1 MILGTAG
8 HVDHGKTAL
17 VKALTGVDTDRLAEE
32 RRRGLTIELGFAPL
46 TLPSGREISVV
57 DVPGHE
63 KFIPTMLSGCAGMDL
78 ALLAVAADQGPMP
91 QTREHLAILSL
102 LGMRRGVVALTRADL
117 GEQPGVREQVAA
129 LVQGTFLEG
138 APVIPVSA
146 VTSQGLTGLQAALDR
161 QFDALPSPPP
171 AGSPRLHIDRVF
183 SVAGS
188 GTVVTGTLTG
198 GAIQTGMELR
208 LWPGDARA
216 KVRGLERHGIKG
228 PELPPGV
235 RAAVNLAGI
244 KAADVARGMTLAP
257 PDGLEVTDQLD
268 VSLTLLPD
276 APYPVKNNSRLHLH
290 HGARAVICRCVLLG
304 RDVLQP
310 GETGFAQLRLDQ
322 PLAAL
327 EGDRFVVRFFSP
339 LATLGG
345 GVILETHPPRRGR
358 KDPQR
363 LEGLNIR
370 ASGDPLAI
378 AARRLAEAGNRPL
391 HPRDPAPYRAMGAAE
406 GDGWFLSPAA
416 LADYRARALELQTQG
431 LEGPAIRDRLFSDLP
446 RGAAEAFLTQLDL
459 PAPARPPDP
468 LEGELEAFYR
478 RAGLC
483 PPEDRAVEAAFPG
496 GGQGLKLARR
506 ALTDRETLTVVRK
519 GCRIHTAC
527 LEAGLAGLKGQFGAE
542 VFTLAQAR
550 DALGISRKYALLL
563 LEFWDKTGVTKPFG
577 EGRRFL

>member
-46 TLPSGREISVV
+46 TLPGGREVSVV

-78 ALLAVAADQGPMP
+78 ALFTVSADQGPMP

-102 LGMRRGVVALTRADL
+102 LGIRGGVVALTRADL
-117 GEQPGVREQVAA
+117 GEKPGVREQVAA
-129 LVQGTFLEG
+129 LVKGTFLEG

-146 VTSQGLTGLQAALDR
+146 ITGQGLPELLAALDR
-161 QFDALPSPPP
+161 QLDALPPPP
-171 AGSPRLHIDRVF
+171 SAGSPRLHIDRVF

-188 GTVVTGTLTG
+188 GTVVTGTLVG
-198 GAIQTGMELR
+198 GSIRQGMELR
-208 LWPGDARA
+208 LWPGDARV

-228 PELPPGV
+228 SELPPGV
-235 RAAVNLAGI
+235 RAAVNLAGVRTE
-244 KAADVARGMTLAP
+244 DVARGMTLAP
-257 PDGLEVTDQLD
+257 PDALEVTDQID

-276 APYPVKNNSRLHLH
+276 APYPVKNNSRIHLH

-304 RDVLQP
+304 QDVLQP

-327 EGDRFVVRFFSP
+327 EGDKFVMRFFSP

-345 GVILETHPPRRGR
+345 GTILETHPPRRGR
-358 KDPQR
+358 KDLNR
-363 LEGLNIR
+363 LEGLRIR
-370 ASGDPLAI
+370 ASGNPVAI
-378 AARRLAEAGNRPL
+378 AARRLAEAGDSPL
-391 HPRDPAPYRAMGAAE
+391 HPRDPAPYRAMGAPE
-406 GDGWFLSPAA
+406 GEGWFLSPAA
-416 LADYRARALELQTQG
+416 LEGHRARALELYKQG
-431 LEGPAIRDRLFSDLP
+431 LAAPAIRDRLFPYLP
-446 RGAAEAFLTQLDL
+446 KSAAEGFLAQLAL
-459 PAPARPPDP
+459 PASSRPADP
-468 LEGELEAFYR
+468 LERELEEFYR
-478 RAGLC
+478 QAGLC
-483 PPEDRAVEAAFPG
+483 PPEDKAVEGAFPG
-496 GGQGLKLARR
+496 GGQALKLARR
-506 ALTDRETLTVVRK
+506 ALTDRGVLVVVCK
-519 GCRIHTAC
+519 GCRVHAVC
-527 LEAGLAGLKGQFGAE
+527 LREGLETLNHQFGTE

-550 DALGISRKYALLL
+550 DALGISRRYALML
-563 LEFWDKTGVTKPFG
+563 LEYWDKTGVTEKIG